1 LSHPNRP
8 SNPEVG
14 FPTLSWEEED
24 LTTRPMP
31 LHERPLQARVD
42 VEMALIAQYHVRI
55 ALAIESFWGH
65 RDCVDYLQ
73 PGTQRLQGRSQA
85 HGLQARG
92 GECLDDAGGVA
103 PAAVWHLGQALVRPA
118 PLRFGY
124 AAAFTF
130 KREACSS
137 GSV

>member
-1 LSHPNRP
+1 MSHPNRP

-73 PGTQRLQGRSQA
+73 SLVLSGYKEGTKRMGFKPEVVS
-85 HGLQARG
+85 
-92 GECLDDAGGVA
+92 
-103 PAAVWHLGQALVRPA
+103 ALMTLVELHRQQ
-118 PLRFGY
+118 FGI
-124 AAAFTF
+124 
-130 KREACSS
+130 
-137 GSV
+137 